1 MWLDIIGGFIQF
13 PVELLIAETVFLV
26 HKERKEHFWI
36 RLAAALV
43 VYFLLAFG
51 WMNFI
56 ESIAGN
62 TVFPYVFLYIGY
74 AVLTAVPVFF
84 CFDIIPL
91 EGVFV
96 IAGGYATEHM
106 IFALLR
112 IFLYTVYGTLVTTGW
127 QTFFYSYIV
136 YILGSGAVYYFIIRK
151 NRGKDAFRKGD
162 VRIAV
167 LAVILAVAAVA
178 LSVSYSYPTTEENVY
193 NCLICPAYSF
203 ICCALIL
210 LMEYYVLRENH
221 MKQEQEMMEQLLKMA
236 NAQQKTSKEAIDI
249 INIKCHDLKHQLK
262 AFAGMDDAADR
273 SRYVKEV
280 QQAVSIYDATYH
292 TGCEALDY
300 VLREKTLLSE
310 EYQVSFS
317 CMADG
322 TCLNFMNPTDIYALF
337 GNALDNALES
347 VIQEKEEERIVR
359 LHIKKKGE
367 MILIHVANRCSREIE
382 FQDGMPV
389 TDKPDKRYHGF
400 GMKSMRYIAEKYH
413 GEMYVKSD
421 NGWFYLDILLPE
433 QDKESE

>member
-1 MWLDIIGGFIQF
+1 MWQDIIGGFIQF

-36 RLAAALV
+36 RLAAALA

-62 TVFPYVFLYIGY
+62 FVFPYVFLYLGY
-74 AVLTAVPVFF
+74 ALLTAVPVFF
-84 CFDIIPL
+84 CFDIVPL

-127 QTFFYSYIV
+127 QTLFYSYIV
-136 YILGSGAVYYFIIRK
+136 YVMGSVAVYFLIIRK

-167 LAVILAVAAVA
+167 LAVTLAVAAVA

-210 LMEYYVLRENH
+210 LLEYYVLRENH
-221 MKQEQEMMEQLLKMA
+221 MKQEQEMMEQLLEMA

-310 EYQVSFS
+310 EYGVSFS

-322 TCLNFMNPTDIYALF
+322 TSLSFMDPTDIYALF

-347 VIQEKEEERIVR
+347 VVQEKEEERVVR

-367 MILIHVANRCSREIE
+367 MILIHVANRCSREVQ
-382 FQDGMPV
+382 FQEGMPV

-400 GMKSMRYIAEKYH
+400 GMKSMHYIAEKYH
-413 GEMYVKSD
+413 GEMYVKCD
-421 NGWFYLDILLPE
+421 KGWFYLDILMPE
-433 QDKESE
+433 ASS

>member
-1 MWLDIIGGFIQF
+1 M
-13 PVELLIAETVFLV
+13 
-26 HKERKEHFWI
+26 
-36 RLAAALV
+36 
-43 VYFLLAFG
+43 
-51 WMNFI
+51 
-56 ESIAGN
+56 
-62 TVFPYVFLYIGY
+62 
-74 AVLTAVPVFF
+74 
-84 CFDIIPL
+84 
-91 EGVFV
+91 
-96 IAGGYATEHM
+96 
-106 IFALLR
+106 
-112 IFLYTVYGTLVTTGW
+112 
-127 QTFFYSYIV
+127 
-136 YILGSGAVYYFIIRK
+136 YYLIIRK
-151 NRGKDAFRKGD
+151 NRGKDTFRKGD

-322 TCLNFMNPTDIYALF
+322 TSLNFMNPTDIYALF

-347 VIQEKEEERIVR
+347 VIREKAEERIVR

-382 FQDGMPV
+382 FQEGMPV

-433 QDKESE
+433 QGKESE